1 MIELCRGFLDALFG
15 YVLRIDLRTR
25 KSFVVTS
32 PGTRSTVHHPHP
44 CTCRVMAEGCRAHI
58 YRNISVPIYI
68 HADVVIGSTHG
79 GHDLVIIAEHTKDN
93 SYNFLD
99 YY

>member
-1 MIELCRGFLDALFG
+1 
-15 YVLRIDLRTR
+15 
-25 KSFVVTS
+25 
-32 PGTRSTVHHPHP
+32 
-44 CTCRVMAEGCRAHI
+44 MAEGCRAHI